1 MARDDE
7 LVLVMGGDTGVFSK
21 FSQASHQNQKYA
33 SFLAIL
39 KQADIVSANLECVL
53 TNCEYPDR
61 IVPTA
66 NRCDPNVALDFSSIG
81 VKMFS
86 MSHRVFD
93 FGNVGFF
100 DTMKALT
107 EANIQY
113 VGGGKTLEEAMQ
125 EKIIEV
131 KGQKVGFLSFDAAFA
146 ETTQA
151 RAIPSADRKSYLN
164 KPGLAPINVKLSYG
178 INPATLAVITQTRER
193 ALGAITIERKVS
205 EESLQRAVE
214 KIKDTRTKVDLLVV
228 MIHWGAVGDEI
239 QEHQPSLGHAIID
252 AGADIICGTHPH
264 RPHGVEIYKGKTIFY
279 SLGNFIYQRTGL
291 APYLGPDQ
299 TIARVRLSA
308 GKVTKV
314 EIIPTLIDDTCV
326 SIADV
331 NGRDRRL
338 DYLQKFEEKNKFG
351 TKYSVRNNET
361 PIEVRT

>member
-1 MARDDE
+1 MARE
-7 LVLVMGGDTGVFSK
+7 NEIVLVMGGDTGVISN
-21 FSQASHQNQKYA
+21 FSQASRQNPKYA
-33 SFLAIL
+33 SFLTIL

-66 NRCDPNVALDFSSIG
+66 NKCDPSVARDFSAVG
-81 VKMFS
+81 VKVFS

-107 EANIQY
+107 KANIQY

-131 KGQKVGFLSFDAAFA
+131 KEQKVAFLSFDAAFA

-151 RAIPSADRKSYLN
+151 KAIPSADGKSYFN
-164 KPGLAPINVKLSYG
+164 KPGLAPINVKISYR
-178 INPATLAVITQTRER
+178 INPAALAVITQTRER

-205 EESLQRAVE
+205 EESLQKAIE
-214 KIKDTRTKVDLLVV
+214 KIKDTRKKVDFLV
-228 MIHWGAVGDEI
+228 MMLHWGAVGDEI
-239 QEHQPSLGHAIID
+239 LEHQPPLGHTIID
-252 AGADIICGTHPH
+252 AGADLICGTHPH
-264 RPHGVEIYKGKTIFY
+264 RPHGVEIYKGKPIFY

-291 APYLGPDQ
+291 APYLGPEQ
-299 TIARVRLSA
+299 TIARVRLHA
-308 GKVTKV
+308 GKVTKT
-314 EIIPTLIDDTCV
+314 EIIATSNDDTCV

-331 NGRDRRL
+331 SGRDRRL
-338 DYLQKFEEKNKFG
+338 DYLKKFEEKNKFG
-351 TKYSVRNNET
+351 TKYSVREKEA
-361 PIEVRT
+361 PIEVGI